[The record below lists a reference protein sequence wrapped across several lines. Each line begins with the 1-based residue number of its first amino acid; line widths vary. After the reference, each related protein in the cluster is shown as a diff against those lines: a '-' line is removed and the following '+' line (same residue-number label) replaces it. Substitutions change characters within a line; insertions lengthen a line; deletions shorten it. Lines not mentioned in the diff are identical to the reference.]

1 MSGSGSGVGGGGW
14 PRRLKP
20 LARSQLVLTFFTAV
34 VTMVATMALMT
45 WRGPGRGPDDQLDR
59 DAAYRNRRAETADRV
74 GARRGDYGAPASA
87 AAAVAAAA
95 PDGDLRPTTATAQV
109 AAVSLPPPAPPVEAA
124 PAALPPPTDATTAV
138 HDAASDTR
146 YGVLPPPGPDRAA
159 WCDGPPR
166 CVMDMGFNSGQ
177 DTHFYLADGWRVVAV
192 DANPVLI
199 AAGRQRYADALA
211 NGTLVLVPSGL
222 IPESAVA
229 TAGSKLTFFKS
240 KLDNV
245 WSSFDAHWGCR
256 HPNNTPLEAGEAINP
271 DYCTEI
277 RVPTRTCAA
286 LVTEFGTPLYLKI
299 DIEGRDT
306 ACLESLW
313 TLPAER
319 RPDYVSVE
327 NVTPAH
333 IELLRGLGYGR
344 QKVVDQRIIYDAYV
358 GQPSLLG
365 NSGPFGD
372 AAIDT
377 VRGQGWASAAELNAR
392 LPLPDKVGGVGRW
405 YDLHGKRD
413 GL

>member
-1 MSGSGSGVGGGGW
+1 MSSSGSVGGVW

-34 VTMVATMALMT
+34 VTMAATMALMT
-45 WRGPGRGPDDQLDR
+45 WRGPDRGAGDRLDGEAGYRSGRM
-59 DAAYRNRRAETADRV
+59 ETATQ
-74 GARRGDYGAPASA
+74 GSGRRGDNGAPPSAAAVVSA
-87 AAAVAAAA
+87 AAA
-95 PDGDLRPTTATAQV
+95 DGGLLPTVATAQV
-109 AAVSLPPPAPPVEAA
+109 AAVAPPAPAARPDEAA
-124 PAALPPPTDATTAV
+124 KAAPPPPTDAAV
-138 HDAASDTR
+138 AVNDAASDTR
-146 YGVLPPPGPDRAA
+146 YGVLPPPGPARAA

-199 AAGRQRYADALA
+199 AAGRQRYAEALA
-211 NGTLVLVPSGL
+211 NGSLVLVPSGL

-271 DYCTEI
+271 AYCTEI

-313 TLPAER
+313 TLPADR

-333 IELLRGLGYGR
+333 IELLSGLGYGR

-377 VRGQGWASAAELNAR
+377 VRGKGWASAAELNAR
-392 LPLPDKVGGVGRW
+392 LPLPGKVGGVGTW